1 MTEQQNGRIVSI
13 ERQISKIDI
22 LITNYRTLAISI
34 IVIGFLLIFVFYG
47 ILLGGNTNQNEIID
61 KLGSISG
68 GVVSSSFSLAGLFLV
83 YVAFLGQKQ
92 QILYQ
97 QIELIH
103 NRYELELTR
112 TEMSNQQLEMKKQ
125 NETLEIQ
132 KFENLF
138 FQLLKNHNDIKKAFY
153 YIMDL
158 NLFAK
163 FILAFSNH
171 LPSSDGRDYEE
182 ETLHRSYRETLDS
195 VSTFDY
201 AFLYQINSLLK
212 FVKLDGNQNINKEQY
227 IQFVIQSL
235 SLSERRC
242 MFLICNYCTSINFE
256 DKKYILEC
264 NVLNDINI
272 SNFEDFS
279 GGVFF
284 M

>member
-1 MTEQQNGRIVSI
+1 MTEEQTSRIGNI
-13 ERQISKIDI
+13 EGQISKIDI
-22 LITNYRTLAISI
+22 LISNYRTLAISI
-34 IVIGFLLIFVFYG
+34 IVVGFLLIFVFYG
-47 ILLGGNTNQNEIID
+47 ILLKGNTNQNELID

-112 TEMSNQQLEMKKQ
+112 SEMSNQQIEMKKQ
-125 NETLEIQ
+125 NETLEVQ

-138 FQLLKNHNDIKKAFY
+138 FQLLKNHNDTKKAFY
-153 YIMDL
+153 YIMDM
-158 NLFAK
+158 NLFSK
-163 FILAFSNH
+163 FNSAFSKH
-171 LPSSDGRDYEE
+171 LPNSDGRNYEE
-182 ETLHRSYRETLDS
+182 ETLLRCYSETLNS
-195 VSTFDY
+195 VSAFDY

-212 FVKLDGNQNINKEQY
+212 FVMLEENENINKDQY
-227 IQFVIQSL
+227 IQFVLESL
-235 SLSERRC
+235 SLSERKS

-256 DKKYILEC
+256 NKKYVLEC
-264 NVLNDINI
+264 DVLNDINI
-272 SNFEDFS
+272 SNFEDFG

-284 M
+284 F